1 MKRFGKKWFN
11 LNVNK
16 STRNSADLFNS
27 TTSES
32 SHYDVCSWCMSL
44 MYVVHLQKIWIKAMW
59 FHNCHKCVQLVF
71 YLKVIEFCSAYDWS
85 DSFMTLIGNSQVVD
99 VRSPRRSET
108 KATTSATTWRARTY
122 LSNQGSSY
130 NIVSVALFV
139 YLCIGASLK
148 ILSFKFVSLL
158 I

>member
-71 YLKVIEFCSAYDWS
+71 LFEGYWILFGLWLIRLFYDFDREFTS
-85 DSFMTLIGNSQVVD
+85 
-99 VRSPRRSET
+99 RRRSF
-108 KATTSATTWRARTY
+108 ATEVRD
-122 LSNQGSSY
+122 QGN
-130 NIVSVALFV
+130 NICDDLKGENLFIKSGIAV
-139 YLCIGASLK
+139 
-148 ILSFKFVSLL
+148 
-158 I
+158 